1 MGDNFFDGA
10 IDDEALGAGTGAVA
24 EFFVQEKVTNRV
36 EIIRSTNILLLC
48 VRMENCPDSGVTK
61 AFFT

>member
-1 MGDNFFDGA
+1 MWDNFFDGE
-10 IDDEALGAGTGAVA
+10 IDDEALGAGKGAVA